1 MQGVVKERAAQNLS
15 TLETPLFRCIPNKE
29 TLYQLATQC
38 KIKHVDANTELL
50 AAHSTSDEMYV
61 IIAGQVR
68 LTKQTE
74 MASKP
79 NRSHTRASFI
89 MEQWTLAPGD
99 YFGLAAMSCTAAPRA
114 TSVTSTKQSILLVI
128 TREVYAQYFSALP
141 EMQAELS
148 FVANPA
154 QVGAYKLYIL
164 HIFYYIYITSSLRS
178 LSETLRSYRLL
189 LSYSLMLTLMCTCVQ
204 LLLEED

>member
-1 MQGVVKERAAQNLS
+1 MQGIIKERAAQNLA

-38 KIKHVDANTELL
+38 KIKHVEANTQLL
-50 AAHSTSDEMYV
+50 AAHASSSEMYV

-79 NRSHTRASFI
+79 NRSSHSRASFM

-99 YFGLAAMSCTAAPRA
+99 YFGLAAMSTAAAPRA

-128 TREVYAQYFSALP
+128 PREVYVQYFSALP
-141 EMQAELS
+141 EMQAELA
-148 FVANPA
+148 FVVDPG
-154 QVGAYKLYIL
+154 QVRARGARAL
-164 HIFYYIYITSSLRS
+164 F
-178 LSETLRSYRLL
+178 SYLKYTTALL
-189 LSYSLMLTLMCTCVQ
+189 LVLWLVVQ
-204 LLLEED
+204 VCACACSTVSKSA